1 LSEQA
6 QYRKDMFD
14 RGAVT
19 LEVPLSELKAPT
31 QTVTKRMITRYIN
44 QYGTFLD
51 PVKIE
56 EGRKFLKQTDP
67 DISVEKL
74 DLTLPPEKILE
85 INTLTMDY
93 ASNNMARNPLISFDS
108 FDPRLKVTERIAQI
122 VDVMPENELGNFKK
136 FLDDN
141 GIKSEDLGKLYRAD
155 VSQLGKALQ
164 KQSEMAP
171 KQLIEAGKT
180 IDTANPTAR
189 QQLEEYLKNLNK
201 IEETDGKAPSFS
213 NTFVD
218 IWRALLVSQPV
229 TTVRNVFGTAA
240 RLPEEVARAK
250 LDNLLVNLERQSLG
264 LDPINAEDVLKR
276 SSLDVLKNFSSPDEV
291 IRLTRYAAS
300 MYEEVDLK
308 IFRVFDDLIP
318 AEFEAVPSL
327 KHLGRAATAVNV
339 LNRAQDRWFKS
350 AAFMTELNNQYIQM
364 VNRGLIEAPTVTL
377 PNGATKKISNIRD
390 VFSYQRFDLLNDEM
404 VSKAVEF
411 SFDMAY
417 QNRRAPE
424 KIPFIGRGVQSILD
438 GWNRMAEGSPYLKTI
453 VPFANFMANSF
464 TYTINRIGFGGAIKA
479 GMSRAKL
486 HSLLKAGV
494 SDIDAQRAALREFN
508 RYKEGLVET
517 AGSFSLY
524 GGAWLLLNYYG
535 GDTWHTIKVQDQE
548 YDLRTLF
555 PLSGYMLVVD
565 TITRKAN
572 GEPQRNSLVKDASE
586 ILLGLST
593 RRGAAAPALQEF
605 LEALASEETGVED
618 AAKSFFETIGT
629 TVGSFGGGFLTP
641 FRPVGE
647 ALQTFGASERDFRYR
662 RLQKDVIPEW
672 ALPDDPDLRASIQG
686 FADGL
691 VREGVKGTPLENV
704 VFGDVPEAA
713 APTGGD
719 LRTGRGSIFRQLFG
733 ATPRGDSDI
742 ILNELEKAGIDPYR
756 LNMYSEV
763 PEYDLV
769 RNRMLGEVSRVLG
782 MNLIRSQ
789 EYRNRD
795 AAGKRKLL
803 GVAYFGKASP
813 DQPQQYRD
821 LLRRIGIK
829 EFKNFQQIANELVK
843 IEYPVLYELYRVNEG
858 LSKEDEADILA
869 SLRNPT
875 PGVIATARNSL
886 IDTGFDARN
895 MSDEEVMSQILPDL
909 KYQDEKVE
917 DNQDYNQRLLA
928 TIDLYRRL
936 KGIGTLS
943 ETNILSPLITFGGER
958 VLKESSQ

>member
-1 LSEQA
+1 
-6 QYRKDMFD
+6 
-14 RGAVT
+14 
-19 LEVPLSELKAPT
+19 
-31 QTVTKRMITRYIN
+31 
-44 QYGTFLD
+44 
-51 PVKIE
+51 VKIE

-524 GGAWLLLNYYG
+524 GGAWLLHNYYG

-618 AAKSFFETIGT
+618 AAKSFFETVGT

-691 VREGVKGTPLENV
+691 VREGVKGSPLENL

-719 LRTGRGSIFRQLFG
+719 LTTGRGAVFRQLFG